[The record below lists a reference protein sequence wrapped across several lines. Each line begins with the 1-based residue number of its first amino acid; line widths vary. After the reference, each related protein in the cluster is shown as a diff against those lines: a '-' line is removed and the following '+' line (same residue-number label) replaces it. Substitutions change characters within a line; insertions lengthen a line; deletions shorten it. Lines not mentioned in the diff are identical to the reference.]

1 MTLLVSDPLLGK
13 MGAVPPLAVKKLT
26 SWPSMDEIV
35 SAVKMELGENGD
47 LTRKV
52 SIFFCRKYSGA
63 KLEEIGERFGI
74 RDAAVSQ
81 ASRRLGLK
89 TGEDQQLKMM
99 ISISRLEVGL
109 GGERC

>member
-1 MTLLVSDPLLGK
+1 M
-13 MGAVPPLAVKKLT
+13 KKLT
-26 SWPSMDEIV
+26 SWPSLDEIV

-63 KLEEIGERFGI
+63 KLKEIGERFGI

-81 ASRRLGLK
+81 ASRRLELK
-89 TGEDQQLKMM
+89 AGEDQQLKMM
-99 ISISRLEVGL
+99 ISRLEVVL
-109 GGERC
+109 GGVKC